1 LDASALSRL
10 TPSAFAT
17 LSRLR
22 ERGKKEKMTRLQLIL
37 IRLLLLALVLAAWET
52 LPRNGVINPLLL
64 PPLSDVLTTL
74 WDILG
79 RPQVHEAIL
88 VTAAEVIVAFVIA
101 VPLGA
106 AIGVAIAESDY
117 FGQVFK
123 PLLFY
128 VFSVPKS
135 IFLPMFI
142 LIMGIGFQ
150 QKVAYAAFST
160 LFIVI
165 MSATA
170 AVESVR
176 ADHVLVARSFGATRM
191 QILTRV
197 YVPSM
202 MPILLE
208 TLRISMIFN
217 FTGVMIAEMY
227 ASRTGIGHLISNW
240 GENFQLPQLFA
251 GVILLAVVAIAFNE
265 TVRWAEHRYSAWRT

>member
-1 LDASALSRL
+1 MPR
-10 TPSAFAT
+10 F
-17 LSRLR
+17 
-22 ERGKKEKMTRLQLIL
+22 QLIA
-37 IRLLLLALVLAAWET
+37 IRLLLLAVVLAAWET
-52 LPRNGVINPLLL
+52 LPRNGVVNPMLL
-64 PPLSDVLTTL
+64 PPLGDVLATL
-74 WDILG
+74 VQIIQ
-79 RPQVHEAIL
+79 RSQVQEAIL
-88 VTAAEVIVAFVIA
+88 VTAAEVIVAFIIA

-106 AIGVAIAESDY
+106 AIGVLIAEYDY
-117 FGQVFK
+117 AGQIFK

-160 LFIVI
+160 IFVVI

-170 AVESVR
+170 AVESVK
-176 ADHVLVARSFGATRM
+176 ADHVLVARSYGATRM

-202 MPILLE
+202 LPILLE

-217 FTGVMIAEMY
+217 FTGVMIAEIY
-227 ASRTGIGHLISNW
+227 ASGTGLAPLISCC
-240 GENFQLPQLFA
+240 G
-251 GVILLAVVAIAFNE
+251 
-265 TVRWAEHRYSAWRT
+265 